1 MSQIP
6 EVRILPVKEYMK
18 GEKQSIASRFIFTF
32 LWRVGGC
39 TLYQAVVLGSGPIL
53 PPMSVSRLSDG
64 TWRLSALN
72 APSG

>member
-18 GEKQSIASRFIFTF
+18 GEKQSVASRFIFTF

-39 TLYQAVVLGSGPIL
+39 TLYQAVVLGRWSHFT
-53 PPMSVSRLSDG
+53 SSECVS
-64 TWRLSALN
+64 
-72 APSG
+72 PV